1 MLDIFICEDNS
12 DFMDYVIKTLESYS
26 FSSANS
32 IRPACA
38 TSNPYEILEYLSL
51 NKSTTGL
58 YFLDYDLGCDMN
70 GMKLA
75 EEIRKLDARG
85 FIVFITAD
93 AESYKLTFQYM
104 LEAMDYIV
112 KDAPN
117 LSERIYKCVDNAFD
131 RLASRPNPLQKNLVL
146 KLADDSDRDWK
157 GMRLEKSSRVSV
169 DSESILYFTT
179 NPDVKHLIT
188 ARTIDGSL
196 EQRGSLREIEAKL
209 DNAKFYR
216 CQNNLIV
223 NLDGIVDISKCS
235 VVFVNGEE
243 VEIASRQI
251 KKLRERWQ
259 SRMQT
264 GK

>member
-1 MLDIFICEDNS
+1 MLEIFICEDNN
-12 DFMDYVIKTLESYS
+12 DFMNYVTRTLDSYS
-26 FSSANS
+26 FSSANC
-32 IRPACA
+32 IKVACA
-38 TSNPYEILEYLSL
+38 TSNPYEILEYLSQ
-51 NKSTTGL
+51 NKNITGL

-85 FIVFITAD
+85 FIVFITVD

-112 KDAPN
+112 KDNPN
-117 LSERIYKCVDNAFD
+117 LCERIYKCIDNAFD
-131 RLASRPNPLQKNLVL
+131 RLASRPTLLQKNLVL
-146 KLADDSDRDWK
+146 KLADDSDKDWK
-157 GMRLEKSSRVSV
+157 GMRLEKSSRVSI
-169 DSESILYFTT
+169 DSDSILYCIT

-188 ARTIDGSL
+188 VRTIDGSL
-196 EQRGSLREIEAKL
+196 EQRGSLREIEARL
-209 DNAKFYR
+209 DDARFNR

-223 NLDGIVDISKCS
+223 NLDNIVDISQCS
-235 VVFVNGEE
+235 VVFVNREE

-259 SRMQT
+259 SRKQR
-264 GK
+264 K